1 MQLARS
7 LFLNGKWKQDSPRLN
22 AAVSVLAADPAF
34 QLVLF
39 PEGAPINADSVA
51 KSNTFAAANNLK
63 PLQFVL
69 HPRTTGFGYL
79 VEKMREGRV
88 TCQTTLANAFY

>member
-1 MQLARS
+1 MTRS
-7 LFLNGKWKQDSPRLN
+7 AFLSGEWKQDSPRLS
-22 AAVSVLAADPAF
+22 AAVSLLAADPAF

-39 PEGAPINADSVA
+39 PEGAPINSESVA
-51 KSNTFAAANNLK
+51 KSNAFAAANNLK

-79 VEKMREGRV
+79 VEKMRDG
-88 TCQTTLANAFY
+88 T